1 MYTNPGVNPQLYINC
16 VWWYVLTFR
25 LPLLQRV
32 RVLGL
37 ASGAWVGMQFPLRQG
52 LACSVVSNAG
62 WTSNLCS
69 ALRRPRSE
77 EFPNL
82 FLKRDLV
89 SQYPPSGY
97 VESNLLWA
105 CLCSLW
111 RWLVCFTLWCLS
123 CCDILKT
130 FGALLTRGV
139 SNKVDHWLSP
149 WDLEGRAQGTPRLV
163 IELR

>member
-1 MYTNPGVNPQLYINC
+1 MYKNPGVNPHLYINC

-32 RVLGL
+32 RDLGL
-37 ASGAWVGMQFPLRQG
+37 ATGTWVGLQFPLKQG
-52 LACSVVSNAG
+52 LACAIISNAG
-62 WTSNLCS
+62 WTSNFCS
-69 ALRRPRSE
+69 ALRCTRSE

-89 SQYPPSGY
+89 SKYPPSGY

-111 RWLVCFTLWCLS
+111 RQLVCFTTWCLLY
-123 CCDILKT
+123 CDISKT
-130 FGALLTRGV
+130 FGALLIRGT
-139 SNKVDHWLSP
+139 SNKANPWLSP
-149 WDLEGRAQGTPRLV
+149 WDLGYRAQEIPRLV